1 MATLDEIL
9 GGSSPDS
16 GGHAPKGTK
25 EWTEQHSGDN
35 APVSS
40 PPTAPPAPAK
50 QNGTPPT
57 DGGTPAGG
65 GGYEALFRH
74 LTLIPHQQRR
84 NLKKKRRNS
93 EEMKSLLQLGMA
105 LWLSPISF
113 LRHRAHRTCTQART
127 PCRSVQ
133 KSDMTS

>member
-65 GGYEALFRH
+65 GGYEALFRQ
-74 LTLIPHQQRR
+74 LNPYTPPTAEELER
-84 NLKKKRRNS
+84 KRRNS

-105 LWLSPISF
+105 LWLSPIYF
-113 LRHRAHRTCTQART
+113 YDTGRTEHVHRQEHHVGAYQN
-127 PCRSVQ
+127 PL
-133 KSDMTS
+133 